1 MLRFESPHFAA
12 RVLDYA
18 PGLRL
23 RRHAHE
29 HAHFCFVLHGNYEE
43 DLCGRSRK
51 RQRED
56 LMFYPPDT
64 PHGEDHATGSRH
76 LVVEIGQPIWSR
88 ANQASSIAKEP
99 LELRSLNGRAIARRL
114 ISELRRNDDLMPLQI
129 EALVLELLVET
140 ARPSRRSYCP
150 VPPWVQVAEEFI
162 RNNLFDTMTLANIA
176 EAAQVHPVYLSRAFR
191 KHQGTTVG
199 EFIRRLR
206 VEAAQRLLANTGSS
220 LAAIAS
226 ECGFA
231 DQSHLFRV
239 FRSIVGISPAEYRR
253 RR

>member
-1 MLRFESPHFAA
+1 MLQFEGVDFAA

-29 HAHFCFVLHGNYEE
+29 QAHFCFVVHGTYEE
-43 DLCGRSRK
+43 DLCGYRRK

-56 LMFYPPDT
+56 LLFYPPDT
-64 PHGEDHATGSRH
+64 PHGEDHPTGSRH
-76 LVVEIGQPIWSR
+76 LVVEVGQPTWSR
-88 ANQASSIAKEP
+88 ANEACSIAKEP
-99 LELRSLNGRAIARRL
+99 LELRSLHGRAIARRL
-114 ISELRRNDDLMPLQI
+114 IGELRRKDDLTQLEI

-140 ARPSRRSYCP
+140 ARGSRRWDGP
-150 VPPWVQVAEEFI
+150 VPRCVQVAEDFI
-162 RNNLFDTMTLANIA
+162 RNNLFGPVTLAAIA
-176 EAAQVHPVYLSRAFR
+176 DSAQVHPVYLSRAFR
-191 KHQGTTVG
+191 KHQGATVG

-206 VEAAQRLLANTGSS
+206 VEAAQRLLVSTESS

-239 FRSIVGISPAEYRR
+239 FRSIVGISPSEYRR
-253 RR
+253 RC